1 MRQRRRVLG
10 LMGMALLPWAVPG
23 HAITE
28 QEQRARLLFV
38 TREEEAQLEAQ
49 GLLYGDAALDAY
61 LQSVMDRLYPERH
74 GEYRVRALRNTEFNA
89 FAVATGNLYVFTGAL
104 LRLRNEAELAAV
116 LGHEGGHLVGDHM
129 YRGIVESK
137 SVARI
142 GSVLTLGLATTLPG
156 LGALVNNSTM
166 AGFSRDFERE
176 ADHTGF
182 QRLTAA
188 GYEPKAAA
196 PVFERMAR
204 EVTERKIKRAP
215 YIFADH
221 PKLLERAHNFADL
234 AAGSAPGDLRVN
246 EFVAATQAARVA
258 ALERIHERRDGAE
271 LIAVLGD
278 DGRPEEFAPSGE
290 FLLGEGYRFRAAD
303 GDDSRALEHYTRSI
317 EQYPDFAPAYG
328 ARGRLHARRGEHD
341 AAIADLERFVSLA
354 PEAQET
360 PFAHQ
365 TIDRLRKES
374 PK

>member
-1 MRQRRRVLG
+1 MLG
-10 LMGMALLPWAVPG
+10 LMGMALLAWAVPG

-89 FAVATGNLYVFTGAL
+89 FAVATGDLYVYTGAL

-221 PKLLERAHNFADL
+221 PKLLERAQNFASDQRRRGISEDYCD
-234 AAGSAPGDLRVN
+234 GSDRRLRAN
-246 EFVAATQAARVA
+246 QYLRQQRRSARLMLHQRHLQARCQGEATRTPDAQG
-258 ALERIHERRDGAE
+258 RRDQQSA
-271 LIAVLGD
+271 GD
-278 DGRPEEFAPSGE
+278 
-290 FLLGEGYRFRAAD
+290 
-303 GDDSRALEHYTRSI
+303 RSHRQMI
-317 EQYPDFAPAYG
+317 CRQM
-328 ARGRLHARRGEHD
+328 
-341 AAIADLERFVSLA
+341 I
-354 PEAQET
+354 
-360 PFAHQ
+360 
-365 TIDRLRKES
+365 
-374 PK
+374 